1 MPLGELSDHT
11 HPTVWRFTA
20 SKFANKI
27 GVLMINDR
35 LIELFIL
42 TLEEIQQSENLSSDA
57 TVLSQVKS
65 SLVQAIAELSVM
77 RDD

>member
-1 MPLGELSDHT
+1 
-11 HPTVWRFTA
+11 
-20 SKFANKI
+20 
-27 GVLMINDR
+27 MIKNR